1 MPTLAINTS
10 ANFVSLA
17 LLDGLNLLAE
27 TDSRT
32 DYQHRT
38 AAATGLPAGHQDQLP
53 PGYSQKRSKRG
64 QQASRIFPPGAS
76 VMLAPML
83 QQLMSDNRLKFADL
97 DLICLDNGPG
107 MFTGLRVAVVA
118 AKALA
123 YASGADLVAVNTLA
137 ALAAQTFAGLDETDS
152 AGTQSPVSV
161 VTNAQRQQL
170 FAGTY
175 QQSSE
180 WEVQPVGETAKAIEA
195 GTENSQIKTRQ
206 QWLDQL
212 DSQAIVTGNGLKPL
226 LSEIAEKYPQVTVVP
241 EDRWELKASSVGR
254 FAWKRYQQG
263 QRDDLFELSP
273 AYFRPSAAE
282 ENRGKS

>member
-17 LLDGLNLLAE
+17 LLDEMELLAE
-27 TDSRT
+27 VDSRT
-32 DYQHRT
+32 DYQHRL
-38 AAATGLPAGHQDQLP
+38 AATTGLPAGHQDQLP
-53 PGYSQKRSKRG
+53 PGYTQKRSKRG
-64 QQASRIFPPGAS
+64 QQASRVFPPGAS

-83 QQLMSDNRLKFADL
+83 QQLMSDNRLEFTDL

-107 MFTGLRVAVVA
+107 MFTGLRVAVVT

-123 YASGADLVAVNTLA
+123 YASGTDLIAVNTLA
-137 ALAAQTFAGLDETDS
+137 AIAAQAFAGLGNASMSDTE
-152 AGTQSPVSV
+152 SPVSV

-175 QQSSE
+175 EQTSE
-180 WEVQPVGETAKAIEA
+180 WEVRPVEKTVQANDA
-195 GTENSQIKTRQ
+195 GTGNTQIKTRQ

-212 DSQAIVTGNGLKPL
+212 DSQVFVTGSGLKPL
-226 LSEIAEKYPQVTVVP
+226 LDLLAEDYPQVTVVP
-241 EDRWELKASSVGR
+241 ENCWELKASSVGR
-254 FAWKRYQQG
+254 LAWKRYQQG
-263 QRDDLFELSP
+263 QRDDLWELSP

-282 ENRGKS
+282 EKRGNS